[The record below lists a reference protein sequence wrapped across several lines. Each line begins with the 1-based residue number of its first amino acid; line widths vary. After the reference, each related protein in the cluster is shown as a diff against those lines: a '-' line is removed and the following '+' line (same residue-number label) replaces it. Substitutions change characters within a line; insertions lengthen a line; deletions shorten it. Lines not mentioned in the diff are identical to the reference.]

1 MSKARAIPHAFHKYL
16 EVRETFTGIDWG
28 DERLR
33 EPFIK
38 FIDTFFRST
47 CVRPSR
53 RGTCESVQHD
63 ENSVN
68 RKESTDRVLDQG
80 ILLTTVK
87 IPDSEISI
95 DDTRPNRPMISE
107 TERRP

>member
-53 RGTCESVQHD
+53 GEHA
-63 ENSVN
+63 N
-68 RKESTDRVLDQG
+68 RYNTMKTQSIAKSR
-80 ILLTTVK
+80 LTVCWTK
-87 IPDSEISI
+87 GFY
-95 DDTRPNRPMISE
+95 
-107 TERRP
+107 